1 MASSDSSQAKN
12 IRNRPG
18 YVNLRSRIYT
28 GDAYT
33 EKEVPLVVGVVG
45 NFRGNASPISDNVGD
60 RAFVNVRP
68 DTLDVV
74 MKKMKPAIEAEV
86 PNRLQDDGSKLKVK
100 LTFEKF
106 SDLTPDEVVTKVP
119 ELNELHK
126 ARERLK
132 ELRSRLS
139 GNSDWRKLLQD
150 VLKDEKG
157 IQQLKRELESGQK

>member
-12 IRNRPG
+12 LRNRPG
-18 YVNLRSRIYT
+18 RVNLVSRVYE

-33 EKEVPLVVGVVG
+33 EEEVPFVVGVVG
-45 NFRGNASPISDNVGD
+45 NFRGNASPVSDSVAD

-68 DTLDVV
+68 DTFDDV
-74 MKKMKPAIEAEV
+74 MKGMRPAIQAEV

-100 LTFEKF
+100 LSFEKF
-106 SDLTPDEVVTKVP
+106 SDLTPDEIVRKVP

-126 ARERLK
+126 ARARLK

-139 GNSDWRKLLQD
+139 GNSDWRKALERQLK
-150 VLKDEKG
+150 KDEG